1 MKIIAVTQARV
12 GSTRL
17 PGKILMKISGK
28 SLLEIHLNRILKS
41 KLITKLKVATTNEQG
56 VEEILKIAESCGVDY
71 FQGDTYNVLDRFYNT
86 VKDEAADYVVR
97 LTSDCPL
104 IDAELI
110 DLVIAYTLKH
120 SLDYCSNSFE
130 ERFPDGQ
137 DIEVFKFSAL
147 EKAWKEAKLDSE
159 KEHVTPFIYNNS
171 TFKQRK
177 MFRADGYSIE
187 EDYHNVRLTVDEE
200 QDFRVVKKLIEE
212 IGLNASWRSYTQCY
226 LNNSEIR
233 RLNSSVIRNE
243 GYLNSINKENNGK

>member
-17 PGKILMKISGK
+17 QGKILMKILGK

-41 KLITKLKVATTNEQG
+41 NLITKLKVATTNEQG
-56 VEEILKIAESCGVDY
+56 VEEILKIAESCGVHY

-110 DLVIAYTLKH
+110 DQVIRYTLKH
-120 SLDYCSNSFE
+120 SLDYCSNSLE

-147 EKAWKEAKLDSE
+147 ERAWKEAKLDSE

-171 TFKQRK
+171 TYKERK
-177 MFRADGYSIE
+177 MFKADSYFIE
-187 EDYHNVRLTVDEE
+187 EDYHNVRLTVDEP
-200 QDFRVVKKLIEE
+200 QDFEVIKQIIED
-212 IGLNASWRSYTQCY
+212 IGYNKDWKTYADYY
-226 LNNSEIR
+226 LNHKEIQT
-233 RLNSSVIRNE
+233 LNNTTLRNE
-243 GYLNSINKENNGK
+243 GYLKSINKDTTK